1 MKKNINKPDAILLCR
16 TMFCQNC
23 YDNKTPQKGQ
33 KFLVIGRGRQKY
45 EVATVT
51 ENGRFGFTPNII
63 EKLSTKNG
71 EVTFAASCS
80 MNGCDTIIEYDEE
93 TSKYSMEILN
103 TTTYTIP
110 IIDWNSLVTYV
121 RDSDYWLG

>member
-1 MKKNINKPDAILLCR
+1 MNKNEKKPSILLCR

-51 ENGRFGFTPNII
+51 ENGRFGFTPHII
-63 EKLSTKNG
+63 EKTKIEKG
-71 EVTFAASCS
+71 IVTFGATCA
-80 MNGCDTIIEYDEE
+80 MHGCDTVIERNEE
-93 TSKYSMEILN
+93 DGTYHMEILAI
-103 TTTYTIP
+103 TIHEIP
-110 IIDWNSLVTYV
+110 INDWNALVLYT
-121 RDSDYWLG
+121 RDDDYWLG